1 MKLALIQKLR
11 HGAIWQA
18 MRERGWNQRQLAEH
32 LGMSKNACG
41 DMLAFKW
48 IPQKPDIHLKLMEL
62 TGIAIDDLF
71 PAEAYKALKA
81 MPTTH
86 EEIREVTPQL
96 LRQAVERLS
105 LPSPEQQRIDAE
117 PGECL
122 HAVLKTLNP
131 KEQHILER
139 RFGLNGPAETYEAIG
154 DTFGVSRERIRGIEA
169 QAMRKLRSP
178 SRLNRLKGVVPPV
191 PVKVPEH
198 MLPHAARKSKANP

>member
-11 HGAIWQA
+11 HGAIWEA
-18 MRERGWNQRQLAEH
+18 MRARGWNQRQLAEY
-32 LGMSKNACG
+32 LGINQNACG

-48 IPQKPDIHLKLMEL
+48 IPTKPEIHLKLMEL

-71 PAEAYKALKA
+71 PAEAYKLLKGL
-81 MPTTH
+81 PTTN

-105 LPSPEQQRIDAE
+105 LPSPEQQLLEAE
-117 PGECL
+117 PGVRL
-122 HAVLKTLNP
+122 HAALKTLNP

-139 RFGLNGPAETYEAIG
+139 RFGFNGPAETYEAIG

-169 QAMRKLRSP
+169 QAMRKLRHP
-178 SRLNRLKGVVPPV
+178 SRLNHLKGIVPPV
-191 PVKVPEH
+191 PVNVPEH
-198 MLPHAARKSKANP
+198 MLPQAKRQSKASP